1 MQNCTPG
8 TNVPHIAVSSTAK
21 GSQVQNCTPVTDVP
35 HLAVSSTSKEWE
47 ASGRSLFSHKRY
59 SQASHCFE
67 RAGLRREVKVCEAY
81 RLREVARSGVGVA
94 LLSDQKRAFIMAAD
108 IFVGCG
114 ADATGN
120 EKHQY
125 YRNAAD
131 CYIKGGEDVKA
142 AGACVKAEEFEVAAK
157 CYRKAGRFDRTL
169 HFLHTHGSR
178 ISGET
183 AEELWTACRLF
194 YCRNDTQ

>member
-8 TNVPHIAVSSTAK
+8 
-21 GSQVQNCTPVTDVP
+21 TDVP
-35 HLAVSSTSKEWE
+35 HLAVSSTPEEWE
-47 ASGRSLFSHKRY
+47 AFGRSLFSHKRY

-81 RLREVARSGVGVA
+81 LLREVARSGVGVA
-94 LLSDQKRAFIMAAD
+94 LLSDQKRAFIVAAD
-108 IFVGCG
+108 AFVGCG
-114 ADATGN
+114 ALATGN

-131 CYIKGGEDVKA
+131 CYIKGGENVRA
-142 AGACVKAEEFEVAAK
+142 ADAYIKAEEFELAAK

-169 HFLHTHGSR
+169 HVLHTHGSR
-178 ISGET
+178 IPGET
-183 AEELWTACRLF
+183 AEELWTVCRLF
-194 YCRNDTQ
+194 YRSRNDTQ